1 MINEKKEIFR
11 DNKLAVSVCHSV
23 DINQFITVPHLHYH
37 YEIYYNINGGKSFLI
52 ENEFYECGPHDM
64 FVIPKTHIH
73 KVVAEK
79 NKPYER
85 CIIHIDDEIIASVN
99 SMPQMNSCLSWLDE
113 IGTKYPRKVK
123 LTYNE
128 HERFMMHIREYDR
141 LEDTRNELLLYSK
154 LFEILAFARAVF
166 SAGSCAMDRS
176 AVPESWSDKALGYIE
191 KNFRKISVSG
201 IASSLYVNEDYLNK
215 VFKAETG
222 ITLNNYIILRKMAE
236 AKKLLYLGHSV
247 KETCVLSGFNDYA
260 NFIRTFKRIEGCSP
274 GSFEIQKC
282 SSEVMKGGSESKSVT
297 RTNF

>member
-1 MINEKKEIFR
+1 MINEYQQIFR
-11 DNKLAVSVCHSV
+11 DNQLAVAVKHTV
-23 DINQFITVPHLHYH
+23 DVNQFITVPHLHCH

-52 ENEFYECGPHDM
+52 ESAFYECEPHDL

-85 CIIHIDDEIIASVN
+85 CVIHIDDEIIASVN
-99 SMPQMNSCLSWLDE
+99 AMPQMNACLAWLDE
-113 IGTKYPRKVK
+113 VGKTYPRKVN
-123 LTYNE
+123 LSPNE
-128 HERFMMHIREYDR
+128 HEKFMMHIREYER

-154 LFEILAFARAVF
+154 LFEILAFARAQF
-166 SAGSCAMDRS
+166 DATRGHTDPSAA
-176 AVPESWSDKALGYIE
+176 PESWSDKALGYIE
-191 KNFRKISVSG
+191 KNFRRINVLG
-201 IASSLYVNEDYLNK
+201 IAANLYVNEDYLNK

-222 ITLNNYIILRKMAE
+222 ITLNNYIILRKIAE

-274 GSFEIQKC
+274 GNFEIRKC
-282 SSEVMKGGSESKSVT
+282 SSEEVSP
-297 RTNF
+297 R

>member
-11 DNKLAVSVCHSV
+11 DNQLAVSVQHSI

-52 ENEFYECGPHDM
+52 ENEFYECGPRDL

-79 NKPYER
+79 NLPYER
-85 CIIHIDDEIIASVN
+85 CVIHIDDEIISSVN

-113 IGTKYPRKVK
+113 VGTKYPRKVR
-123 LTYNE
+123 LSQSR
-128 HERFMMHIREYDR
+128 HEKFMMHIREYDR
-141 LEDTRNELLLYSK
+141 LDEVGNELMLYSK
-154 LFEILAFARAVF
+154 LFEILAFARSEF
-166 SAGSCAMDRS
+166 SNNPCEDKS

-191 KNFRKISVSG
+191 KNFRKISVLG

-222 ITLNNYIILRKMAE
+222 ITLNNYIILRKIAE

-274 GSFEIQKC
+274 GSFEIRKA
-282 SSEVMKGGSESKSVT
+282 SSEVFDSKN
-297 RTNF
+297 R

>member
-11 DNKLAVSVCHSV
+11 DNQLAVSVQHSI

-52 ENEFYECGPHDM
+52 ENEFYECGPRDL

-79 NKPYER
+79 NLPYER
-85 CIIHIDDEIIASVN
+85 CVIHIDDEIIASVN

-113 IGTKYPRKVK
+113 VGTKYPRKVR
-123 LTYNE
+123 LSQSR
-128 HERFMMHIREYDR
+128 HEKFMMHIREYDR
-141 LEDTRNELLLYSK
+141 LDEAGNELMLYSK
-154 LFEILAFARAVF
+154 LFEILAFARTEF
-166 SAGSCAMDRS
+166 SGSPCEDKS
-176 AVPESWSDKALGYIE
+176 ALPESWSDKALGYIE
-191 KNFRKISVSG
+191 KNFRKISVLG
-201 IASSLYVNEDYLNK
+201 IAASLYVNEDYLNK

-222 ITLNNYIILRKMAE
+222 ITLNNYIILRKIAE

-274 GSFEIQKC
+274 GSFEIRKA
-282 SSEVMKGGSESKSVT
+282 SSEVFDSKK
-297 RTNF
+297 

>member
-11 DNKLAVSVCHSV
+11 DNQLAVSVQHSI

-52 ENEFYECGPHDM
+52 ENEFYECGPRDL

-79 NKPYER
+79 NLPYER
-85 CIIHIDDEIIASVN
+85 CVIHIDDEIISSVN

-113 IGTKYPRKVK
+113 VGTKYPRKVR
-123 LTYNE
+123 LSQSR
-128 HERFMMHIREYDR
+128 HEKFMMHIREYDR
-141 LEDTRNELLLYSK
+141 LDEAGNELMLYSK
-154 LFEILAFARAVF
+154 LFEILAFARAEF
-166 SAGSCAMDRS
+166 SKSSCEDKS

-191 KNFRKISVSG
+191 KNFRKISVLG

-222 ITLNNYIILRKMAE
+222 ITLNNYIILRKIAE
-236 AKKLLYLGHSV
+236 AKKLLYLGYSV

-274 GSFEIQKC
+274 GSFEIRKAT
-282 SSEVMKGGSESKSVT
+282 SEVFNSK
-297 RTNF
+297 NK

>member
-1 MINEKKEIFR
+1 MLNEKKAIFR
-11 DNKLAVSVCHSV
+11 DNQLAVSVEHSI

-52 ENEFYECGPHDM
+52 ENEFYECGPQDL

-79 NKPYER
+79 NLPYER
-85 CIIHIDDEIIASVN
+85 CVIHIDDEIVSSVN
-99 SMPQMNSCLSWLDE
+99 AMPQMNSSLSWLDE
-113 IGTKYPRKVK
+113 VGTKYPRKVHLSDSK
-123 LTYNE
+123 
-128 HERFMMHIREYDR
+128 HEKFMMHIKEYDR
-141 LEDTRNELLLYSK
+141 LNENGNELMLYSK
-154 LFEILAFARAVF
+154 LFEILAFARNEF
-166 SAGSCAMDRS
+166 SGGGSYGKS

-191 KNFRKISVSG
+191 KNFRKISVLG

-215 VFKAETG
+215 IFKAETG
-222 ITLNNYIILRKMAE
+222 ITLNNYIILRKIAE

-274 GSFEIQKC
+274 GSFEIQKAK
-282 SSEVMKGGSESKSVT
+282 SEVFNLRK
-297 RTNF
+297 N

>member
-11 DNKLAVSVCHSV
+11 DNQLAVSVQHSI

-52 ENEFYECGPHDM
+52 ENEFYECGPRDL

-79 NKPYER
+79 NLPYER
-85 CIIHIDDEIIASVN
+85 CVIHIDDEIIASVN

-113 IGTKYPRKVK
+113 VGTKYPRKVR
-123 LTYNE
+123 LSQSR
-128 HERFMMHIREYDR
+128 HEKFMMHIREYDR
-141 LEDTRNELLLYSK
+141 LDEAGNELMLYSK
-154 LFEILAFARAVF
+154 LFEILAFARAEF
-166 SAGSCAMDRS
+166 SGSRCEDKS

-191 KNFRKISVSG
+191 KNFRKISVLG
-201 IASSLYVNEDYLNK
+201 IATSLYVNEDYLNK
-215 VFKAETG
+215 VFKSETG
-222 ITLNNYIILRKMAE
+222 ITLNNYIILRKIAE

-274 GSFEIQKC
+274 GSFEIRKAT
-282 SSEVMKGGSESKSVT
+282 SEVIDSKK
-297 RTNF
+297 

>member
-1 MINEKKEIFR
+1 MINEKMEIFR
-11 DNKLAVSVCHSV
+11 DNQLAVSVQHSINV
-23 DINQFITVPHLHYH
+23 NQFITVPHLHYH

-52 ENEFYECGPHDM
+52 ENEFYECGPRDL

-79 NKPYER
+79 NMPYER
-85 CIIHIDDEIIASVN
+85 CVIHIDDEIISSVN

-113 IGTKYPRKVK
+113 VGTKYPRKVR
-123 LTYNE
+123 LSQSR
-128 HERFMMHIREYDR
+128 HEKFMMHIREYDR
-141 LEDTRNELLLYSK
+141 LDEVGNELMLYSK
-154 LFEILAFARAVF
+154 LLEILAFARAEF
-166 SAGSCAMDRS
+166 GSSPCDDKS

-191 KNFRKISVSG
+191 KNFRKISVLG
-201 IASSLYVNEDYLNK
+201 IATSLYVNEDYLNK

-222 ITLNNYIILRKMAE
+222 ITLNNYIILRKIAE

-274 GSFEIQKC
+274 GSFEIRKAT
-282 SSEVMKGGSESKSVT
+282 SEVFNSKK
-297 RTNF
+297 

>member
-1 MINEKKEIFR
+1 MINEKKQIFR
-11 DNKLAVSVCHSV
+11 DNQLAVSVQHRIDV
-23 DINQFITVPHLHYH
+23 NQFITVPHLHYH

-52 ENEFYECGPHDM
+52 ENEFYECEPHDL

-79 NKPYER
+79 NEPYER

-113 IGTKYPRKVK
+113 IGSKYPRKVN
-123 LTYNE
+123 LSQSR
-128 HERFMMHIREYDR
+128 HEKFMMHIKEYDR
-141 LEDTRNELLLYSK
+141 LEDTHNELLIYSK
-154 LFEILAFARAVF
+154 LFEILAFARSEFAN
-166 SAGSCAMDRS
+166 SAEQGTNS
-176 AVPESWSDKALGYIE
+176 AEPAEPESWSDKALGYIE
-191 KNFRKISVSG
+191 KNFRKITVLG

-222 ITLNNYIILRKMAE
+222 ITLNNYIILRKIAE

-274 GSFEIQKC
+274 GSFEIRKAT
-282 SSEVMKGGSESKSVT
+282 SEEK
-297 RTNF
+297 

>member
-1 MINEKKEIFR
+1 MINEKKQIFR
-11 DNKLAVSVCHSV
+11 DNQLAVSVQHRIDV
-23 DINQFITVPHLHYH
+23 NQFITVPHLHYH

-52 ENEFYECGPHDM
+52 ENEFYECEPHDL

-79 NKPYER
+79 NEPYER

-113 IGTKYPRKVK
+113 IGSKYPRKVN
-123 LTYNE
+123 LSQSR
-128 HERFMMHIREYDR
+128 HEKFMMHIKEYDR
-141 LEDTRNELLLYSK
+141 LEDTHNELLIYSK
-154 LFEILAFARAVF
+154 LFEILAFARSEFAN
-166 SAGSCAMDRS
+166 SAEQGANS
-176 AVPESWSDKALGYIE
+176 AEPAEPESWSDKALGYIE
-191 KNFRKISVSG
+191 KNFRKITVLG

-222 ITLNNYIILRKMAE
+222 ITLNNYIILRKIAE

-274 GSFEIQKC
+274 GSFEIRKAT
-282 SSEVMKGGSESKSVT
+282 SEEK
-297 RTNF
+297 